1 MEGNNIKSIA
11 ANIIIPIIVGAAIY
25 YIIAPE
31 VVFVR
36 CIDDFL
42 GINFHISKFEND
54 NEVIKFLRN
63 YLMDMLWGYALVF
76 SVFFVLGN
84 NKADIMKGFVIAFAF
99 SVVMEILQ
107 LLPACKGTFD
117 MFDIVFMFFAEVA
130 AVFII
135 RRLTMKE
142 EI

>member
-1 MEGNNIKSIA
+1 MEGNNIKSIV
-11 ANIIIPIIVGAAIY
+11 ANIIIPIIIGATIY
-25 YIIAPE
+25 YLTVPNVI
-31 VVFVR
+31 FVR
-36 CIDDFL
+36 YIDDFF
-42 GINFHISKFEND
+42 GICFHINYLSTKN
-54 NEVIKFLRN
+54 VIIIFLRN